1 MTRLHYELYACYENP
16 YDLNVSQTQV
26 LHPPEEI
33 HVTTQT
39 LYALV
44 RTLFDPIACTRLPMS
59 LPHPTTHE
67 LQKAAAATLHAPAW
81 LKTNFGGARSRRDRP
96 GD

>member
-1 MTRLHYELYACYENP
+1 MRETKTLARWCNLLSINSLPNTGVASP
-16 YDLNVSQTQV
+16 RK
-26 LHPPEEI
+26 I